1 MYKDIYCSV
10 FNNKTP
16 GNFKLSEVVI
26 KIISRSDYIET
37 GTGLK
42 INSKPMAYSVSWGF
56 PA

>member
-1 MYKDIYCSV
+1 MYKDIYCSI